1 MFPELPILCQVGRK
15 TLTQSIICLSVKC
28 QNAVLWKCVTEVF
41 RDEKESGIKIFVH
54 YGRKAM

>member
-1 MFPELPILCQVGRK
+1 
-15 TLTQSIICLSVKC
+15 
-28 QNAVLWKCVTEVF
+28 VTEVF